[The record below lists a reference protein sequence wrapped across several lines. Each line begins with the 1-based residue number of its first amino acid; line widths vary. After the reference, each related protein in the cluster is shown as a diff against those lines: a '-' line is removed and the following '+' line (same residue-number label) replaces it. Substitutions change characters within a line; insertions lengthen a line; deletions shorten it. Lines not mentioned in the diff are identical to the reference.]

1 MRALKVGE
9 SGGVRRG
16 YVGLDLGLDLDLGRG
31 RDLVVCGLLGWCG
44 WWWWWV
50 GEGEEGGSVVEYARG
65 ELGAGEWCE
74 PESEP
79 VEEGEGEDVH

>member
-1 MRALKVGE
+1 VVG
-9 SGGVRRG
+9 
-16 YVGLDLGLDLDLGRG
+16 GR
-31 RDLVVCGLLGWCG
+31 
-44 WWWWWV
+44 
-50 GEGEEGGSVVEYARG
+50 VVEYAKG